1 MCARARACA
10 HNADGAAGAHTA
22 TRQAGALGAAQREL
36 LRADA
41 LAPRRALR
49 EQAQAATV
57 TASSAAAD
65 VDAAA
70 AAEHA
75 SADARAWSS
84 SAPDP
89 TTAMGSVGGLSAL
102 LFLAGSVR
110 SGKSGKGGKGK
121 ADPAAGGDASAPAA
135 AADAAGAPAMEPR
148 APSRRLRTCSANLSL
163 FLLNM
168 FAPFLP
174 EPPPPAPRVIVVNG
188 VRMQPDGKTPI
199 RLHRKERVAQ
209 AVLDDESDARAQLLA
224 IGINPNEG
232 MLQYMA
238 PKRLRDFYISLDA
251 PKKHI
256 FCKCPKVANAL
267 AMTLVHECCKPSLMS
282 VALPWGSK
290 KGNNQS
296 ATVRLKIIDPPYTPD
311 DRSPKPGQLR
321 LVLETEAGGT
331 KAVAVTG
338 MSANTGPDN
347 VIVVLAGAEGQILL
361 SFTDEPARWKWVLA
375 INAGMHRVAPI
386 RCMMDQAAGIMPWY
400 PTALVTEEEPE

>member
-1 MCARARACA
+1 V
-10 HNADGAAGAHTA
+10 
-22 TRQAGALGAAQREL
+22 LGAAQREL
-36 LRADA
+36 LRAA
-41 LAPRRALR
+41 GLAPRRALR
-49 EQAQAATV
+49 EQAHAATV
-57 TASSAAAD
+57 TASAAVPDAG
-65 VDAAA
+65 AAA

-121 ADPAAGGDASAPAA
+121 ADPAAGGDAEAPAA
-135 AADAAGAPAMEPR
+135 AADAPVMEPR
-148 APSRRLRTCSANLSL
+148 APSRRLRTCSASLSL
-163 FLLNM
+163 FLLNL

-347 VIVVLAGAEGQILL
+347 VIVVLAGTEGQILL